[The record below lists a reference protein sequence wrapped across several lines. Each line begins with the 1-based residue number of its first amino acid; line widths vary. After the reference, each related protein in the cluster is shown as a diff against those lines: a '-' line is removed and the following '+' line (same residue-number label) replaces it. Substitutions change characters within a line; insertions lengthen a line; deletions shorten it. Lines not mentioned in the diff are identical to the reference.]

1 MEAHRKPKKLIKYLD
16 LHTKE
21 KHTKLEMYGFWN
33 ITESPCHFNS
43 VLVFRASFS
52 RLDNVFIC
60 LVMGL
65 FLTLSYSF
73 SLAGV
78 SFVSLKFSL
87 LLFFCIWNT
96 QL

>member
-1 MEAHRKPKKLIKYLD
+1 MEAHKEHKKLIKYLD

-21 KHTKLEMYGFWN
+21 KHTKLEMYGFCN
-33 ITESPCHFNS
+33 VTESPCHFNS
-43 VLVFRASFS
+43 VLVFKASFS

-65 FLTLSYSF
+65 FLSS

-87 LLFFCIWNT
+87 LFFCIWNT